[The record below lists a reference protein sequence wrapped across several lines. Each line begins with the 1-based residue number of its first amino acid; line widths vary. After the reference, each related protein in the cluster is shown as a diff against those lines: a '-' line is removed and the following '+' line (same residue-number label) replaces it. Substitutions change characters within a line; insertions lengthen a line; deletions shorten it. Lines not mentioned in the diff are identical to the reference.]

1 MKRTTLLLLSIL
13 LSITAVV
20 AQHNDARHRQWLKEM
35 QQAKLEYFIK
45 ELGITS
51 DQKAQFTTTFNDM
64 EAEMSTLRENI
75 GSLRRTI
82 RDKSNPTDLDYE
94 KAAEAQFEQSQR
106 EGAIML
112 KYYAKYKTF
121 LSKKQLFDYQRV
133 EHRWMKKVMESR
145 KKK

>member
-1 MKRTTLLLLSIL
+1 MKRPILLLLSIL
-13 LSITAVV
+13 ISMAAAV

-45 ELGITS
+45 ELGITAE
-51 DQKAQFTTTFNDM
+51 QKAQFSRTFSDM
-64 EAEMSTLRENI
+64 ETEMGTLRENI
-75 GSLRRTI
+75 GSLRRTV
-82 RDKSNPTDLDYE
+82 RDKANPTDLDYE

-121 LSKKQLFDYQRV
+121 LTKKQLFDYQRV

>member
-1 MKRTTLLLLSIL
+1 M
-13 LSITAVV
+13 AAAV

-45 ELGITS
+45 ELGITAE
-51 DQKAQFTTTFNDM
+51 QKAQFSRTFSDM
-64 EAEMSTLRENI
+64 ETEMGTLRENI
-75 GSLRRTI
+75 GSLRRTV
-82 RDKSNPTDLDYE
+82 RDKANPTDLDYE

-121 LSKKQLFDYQRV
+121 LTKKQLFDYQRV

>member
-1 MKRTTLLLLSIL
+1 M
-13 LSITAVV
+13 AAAV

-45 ELGITS
+45 ELSIS
-51 DQKAQFTTTFNDM
+51 ADQKAQFTRTFNDM
-64 EAEMSTLRENI
+64 ESEISTLRENI
-75 GSLRRTI
+75 NSLRRSV
-82 RDKSNPTDLDYE
+82 RDKSNPSDLDYE

-112 KYYAKYKTF
+112 KYYAKFKTF
-121 LSKKQLFDYQRV
+121 LTKKQLFDYQRV